1 MPLPSRNATVT
12 SMPSRGVS
20 SKVRSQLTAE
30 LTKVQGGAEPG
41 QICAYNQTRECFL
54 GVHVVAGDFTLAS
67 FQDWM
72 STLKPNS
79 GAGMWLAPFRG
90 LPASEVSA
98 PLDLLYIDE
107 NSRVIEPV
115 EFFPTYKVSPGS
127 PPAASVLVLPSHSIY
142 ASQTQKGDQLVL
154 CTADEVE
161 WRVECL
167 ERLATPS
174 AGMPTVGPPTANAS
188 LPANPPL
195 RSAFAREESKGPA
208 GPVLVREMPKHAVD
222 PMPQQQEPVAA
233 AVLPQAPPPPA
244 PQVQP
249 EQPAQPTPQVQ
260 PEQLVQATPTAQPT
274 PQAQPEQQLP
284 PAPRAQPEPPRQAE
298 KQQPAQPA
306 KPWLDPSRQAA
317 PSGFAKLG
325 RWLFSE
331 PADPRGNLRKPVPG
345 LVAHFFTG
353 GAPQAHEI
361 RDVSPTGLYVVTTER
376 WYPGT
381 VIRMTLSKP
390 DIGQSPT
397 DRSITIQ
404 ARSVRWGNDGVGLQ
418 FLVDAPRKGGGHQVS
433 PLDPIDSRQLEEF
446 LKRVVPDTK

>member
-30 LTKVQGGAEPG
+30 LTKVLGEVDPG

-127 PPAASVLVLPSHSIY
+127 PTAASVLVLPSHSIY

-154 CTADEVE
+154 CPADEVE

-174 AGMPTVGPPTANAS
+174 AGVPTVSAS
-188 LPANPPL
+188 LPSSPPVK
-195 RSAFAREESKGPA
+195 SAFAREEPKAPA
-208 GPVLVREMPKHAVD
+208 GPVLVREMPKPVVD
-222 PMPQQQEPVAA
+222 PMPEQQEPVAA
-233 AVLPQAPPPPA
+233 VVIPQAPPPPA
-244 PQVQP
+244 PQVQSAP
-249 EQPAQPTPQVQ
+249 LVQPVSQVQ
-260 PEQLVQATPTAQPT
+260 PEQLAQPTAQQNAPQTQPT
-274 PQAQPEQQLP
+274 PQAQPEQPVQPQQQL
-284 PAPRAQPEPPRQAE
+284 QPEPPPQTE
-298 KQQPAQPA
+298 KQQQTAPA
-306 KPWLDPSRQAA
+306 KPWLGPSRQAA

-331 PADPRGNLRKPVPG
+331 PADPRSNSRKPVPG

-404 ARSVRWGNDGVGLQ
+404 ARAVRWGNDGVGLQ
-418 FLVDAPRKGGGHQVS
+418 FLFEARKGGARQAS
-433 PLDPIDSRQLEEF
+433 PLDPIDARQLEEF
-446 LKRVVPDTK
+446 LKRIVPDTK

>member
-1 MPLPSRNATVT
+1 MPLPSRNATIT

-30 LTKVQGGAEPG
+30 LTKGQSAFDPG

-54 GVHVVAGDFTLAS
+54 GVHVVAGDFTVAS

-115 EFFPTYKVSPGS
+115 EFFPTYKVSAGS
-127 PPAASVLVLPSHSIY
+127 PPATSVLVLPSHSIY

-154 CTADEVE
+154 CPAEEIE

-167 ERLATPS
+167 ERLAAPS
-174 AGMPTVGPPTANAS
+174 PGMPTSNAS
-188 LPANPPL
+188 LPPSLPIK
-195 RSAFAREESKGPA
+195 SVFAREEAKGLS
-208 GPVLVREMPKHAVD
+208 GPVLVREIPKPAIE
-222 PMPQQQEPVAA
+222 PIPQQQEPVAA
-233 AVLPQAPPPPA
+233 VVLPQAPPPLA
-244 PQVQP
+244 PQVQSAPLAQPAP
-249 EQPAQPTPQVQ
+249 EVQPAQPA
-260 PEQLVQATPTAQPT
+260 QAIPTAQPI
-274 PQAQPEQQLP
+274 PQ
-284 PAPRAQPEPPRQAE
+284 AQPEPPRQAE
-298 KQQPAQPA
+298 TQQAPPA
-306 KPWLDPSRQAA
+306 KPWLNPSRQAA

-390 DIGQSPT
+390 DNGQSPT
-397 DRSITIQ
+397 ERSITIQ

-418 FLVDAPRKGGGHQVS
+418 FLFEAPRKGARQPS
-433 PLDPIDSRQLEEF
+433 PLDPIDGKQLEQF
-446 LKRVVPDTK
+446 LQRVMPGNN